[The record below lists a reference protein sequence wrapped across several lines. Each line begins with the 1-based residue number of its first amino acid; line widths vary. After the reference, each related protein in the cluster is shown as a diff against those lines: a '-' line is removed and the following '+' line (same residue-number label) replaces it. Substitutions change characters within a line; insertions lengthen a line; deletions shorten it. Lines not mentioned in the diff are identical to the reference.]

1 MGVLLRSGSRRAPLP
16 GPGSDG
22 LPKTV
27 SSFGLFPARLT
38 LAMLRTKSPRFPL
51 GALVALFFALLS
63 LGHADPPAD
72 PPADSSGPS
81 GEAPSLAGDTAGDRK
96 LRSALQQP
104 KHPETG
110 RSDLEKAISQLPEV
124 EVVAVT
130 PLPGMGQPLQNLPGD
145 YQIQQGKTW
154 LQQEEF
160 SLPEFL
166 ERNMASVNEVNIN
179 GNPFLPNINYRGF
192 AASPVPGT
200 PVGISVFLDG
210 VRMNEPFTNNVL
222 WDYIPQLAVQS
233 MEVVPGSNPIYGQ
246 NTLGGALVLQ
256 TKSGRT
262 NPGSM
267 IQDYAGDWGTN
278 DLEFQHGGYKGH
290 WDWFLSGNWMSME
303 GWRQQSSS
311 YVKQLFAKVGYHMEE
326 TDVHLEY
333 LGADNL
339 LNILGPTPADMLGGA
354 FGNSMIYTGPNPQYD
369 NLQMINL
376 LASQKLTD
384 ELTLG
389 GNAYFR
395 ESNYSFNNGNIANDV
410 YQFLGFNYPLNGQA
424 LNAEGM
430 PIPAGEWDFGTID
443 QTGAGARLQLQW
455 EKSFAG
461 MENYAVAG
469 ASFDWAQSFFDSGFY
484 PAAMGPNYNNIT
496 IPGYPFENQ
505 FAVPTFTDYVGLYLT
520 DTFSP
525 TPWFH
530 LTGALRDNYAQM
542 VIGGTGVETSG
553 EMVSL
558 AAAERFQQVTPAA
571 GFTFQPLAAFG
582 VADPNLKDLTFF
594 FNYSESFRPP
604 MPGEIT
610 GANPAIPVILPV
622 AQLGDPVLSPVLAQT
637 FESGFRGSL
646 APGNV
651 DWALSFYRTGISNN
665 IMFEQTGHSA
675 AGFFQNIGEEQ
686 NQGVEITIQGSYK
699 KLTWFANW
707 SFLEATFQ
715 SPLVLQNAVSSA
727 VPVQPGNRQPNL
739 PEQMVKAGITYQIL
753 PQWQVSMDFQYY
765 SSRVL
770 YGDWS
775 NIYPMLTGFAVLN
788 VQTYYTLNKHCQIFA
803 YATNVYDEHYASA
816 GLISQNVFTGAPNG
830 GTIIP
835 FLTPGSPF
843 GVWGGVRLQF

>member
-1 MGVLLRSGSRRAPLP
+1 MPRFRRPLLPVLLLPLLLLLLAA
-16 GPGSDG
+16 SA
-22 LPKTV
+22 LP
-27 SSFGLFPARLT
+27 SSFAQEVDDPASASVGGT
-38 LAMLRTKSPRFPL
+38 GT
-51 GALVALFFALLS
+51 
-63 LGHADPPAD
+63 ADPP
-72 PPADSSGPS
+72 PVSSPS
-81 GEAPSLAGDTAGDRK
+81 DRK

-104 KHPETG
+104 KDAG
-110 RSDLEKAISQLPEV
+110 KGQSDLEKTMSQLPEV

-130 PLPGMGQPLQNLPGD
+130 PLPGMGQPLQNLPGN

-160 SLPEFL
+160 SLPQFM
-166 ERNMASVNEVNIN
+166 ERNMASVNEVNMN

-210 VRMNEPFTNNVL
+210 VRINEPFTNNLL
-222 WDYIPQLAVQS
+222 WDYVPQLAIQN
-233 MEVVPGSNPIYGQ
+233 MEMVPGSNPIYGQ
-246 NTLGGALVLQ
+246 NTLGGALVMQ
-256 TKSGRT
+256 TKNGRT
-262 NPGSM
+262 SPGSM
-267 IQDYAGDWGTN
+267 LQDYAGVWGTN
-278 DLEFQHGGYKGH
+278 DLEFQHGGYKGK
-290 WDWFLSGNWMSME
+290 WDWFLSGNWMSQD

-311 YVKQLFAKVGYHMEE
+311 YVKQLFAKVGYHTEE

-333 LGADNL
+333 SGADNL
-339 LNILGPTPADMLGGA
+339 INILGPTPIDMVATG
-354 FGNSMIYTGPNPQYD
+354 GNSMIYTGPNPQYD
-369 NLQMINL
+369 NLNMVNL

-395 ESNYSFNNGNIANDV
+395 QSNYNFSNGNVANNVD
-410 YQFLGFNYPLNGQA
+410 QFLGFNYPLAAQA
-424 LNAEGM
+424 LNPSGI
-430 PIPAGEWDFGTID
+430 PIPAGEWDFGSIA

-469 ASFDWAQSFFDSGFY
+469 ASFDWAQCFFSSGY
-484 PAAMGPNYNNIT
+484 YQAAMGPNYNNVT
-496 IPGYPFENQ
+496 IPGYPFQDQ
-505 FAVPTFTDYVGLYLT
+505 FSVPTFSDYVGLYLT

-542 VIGGTGVETSG
+542 MIGGTGVNTTGET
-553 EMVSL
+553 VSL

-571 GFTFQPLAAFG
+571 GFTLQPLAAFG
-582 VADPNLKDLTFF
+582 VSDPTLKDLTFF

-604 MPGEIT
+604 MVGEIT

-622 AQLGDPVLSPVLAQT
+622 AQLGDPALSPVLVQT
-637 FESGFRGSL
+637 YESGFRGNL
-646 APGNV
+646 TPGNV
-651 DWALSFYRTGISNN
+651 AWAFSFYQSNLSNN
-665 IMFEQTGHSA
+665 IQFEQTGHSS
-675 AGFFQNIGEEQ
+675 AGFFQNIGSEQ
-686 NQGVEITIQGSYK
+686 NQGVEVTLQGSYK

-715 SPLVLQNAVSSA
+715 SPLVLQNAVSPA
-727 VPVQPGNRQPNL
+727 VPVQPGNRLPNL
-739 PEQMVKAGITYQIL
+739 PEQMVKAGITYQLL
-753 PQWQVSMDFQYY
+753 PQWQISMDCQYY
-765 SSRVL
+765 SSRYI

-775 NIYPMLTGFAVLN
+775 NVYPMLTGYALLN
-788 VQTYYTLNKHCQIFA
+788 IQTYYTLNKHCQIFA
-803 YATNVYDEHYASA
+803 FATNVYDEQYASA

-830 GTIIP
+830 GTIVP
-835 FLTPGSPF
+835 FVTPGSPF